1 MSIMAVEPS
10 MSQQL
15 FTIGHSTHP
24 LEELVSMLRS
34 NGVRLLVDV
43 RTVPKSRTNPQVRLN
58 NRLLVWDTQ
67 HVQ

>member
-1 MSIMAVEPS
+1 